1 MIDMYNNNKDT
12 NKYFDY
18 YKIKK
23 GDNLYQIGKT
33 YNVNPQLLAILNGL
47 DIND

>member
-1 MIDMYNNNKDT
+1 MIDMYNVNQDA

-23 GDNLYQIGKT
+23 GDNLYQIGKS
-33 YNVNPQLLAILNGL
+33 YNVNPALSGMRHGLNV
-47 DIND
+47 